1 VAGRVAEVR
10 QRIAGAGG
18 SERVVVIAM
27 AKDVPPPMVD
37 AAMAAGITDV
47 GHNYAQELV
56 SMAGRTG
63 SPPRWHFAGRLQ
75 TNKVRAIGAIVDLWQ
90 SVDRSSIVDELARRA
105 PGADLLVQ
113 VDVAGVAGQGGCP
126 PADVAGLVDRA
137 RDAGLDVQGLMCIG
151 AQGSGTA
158 IGAGFRQVRRL
169 ADGLGLVECSMGMT
183 DDLEIA
189 VREGSTMVRVGRAIF
204 GERPLRPPDR
214 SLTS

>member
-10 QRIAGAGG
+10 QRIADAGG

-27 AKDVPPPMVD
+27 AKDVPAPMVD

-56 SMAGRTG
+56 SMAAEIG
-63 SPPRWHFAGRLQ
+63 SQPRWHFAGRLQ
-75 TNKVRAIGAIVDLWQ
+75 TNKVRAIGAVVGLWQ
-90 SVDRSSIVDELARRA
+90 SVDRPSIVDELTRRVPA
-105 PGADLLVQ
+105 ADLLVQ

-126 PADVAGLVDRA
+126 PDDVAGLVARA
-137 RDAGLDVQGLMCIG
+137 TDAGLGVQGLMCIG
-151 AQGSGTA
+151 ARGSEAA
-158 IGAGFRQVRRL
+158 IRAGFRRVRRL
-169 ADGLGLVECSMGMT
+169 ADELGLADCSMGMT
-183 DDLEIA
+183 DDLQVA
-189 VREGSTMVRVGRAIF
+189 VQEGSTMVRVGRAIF